1 MKKSELRELVRECL
15 QEELSKCSS
24 SFKESQEANTVQE
37 AVSPTYMTAY
47 KRLAKKFDAAIAE
60 ADTNWIVNLI
70 EAGLDDGYY
79 TLRVASSLRATAE
92 KNIDNGM
99 REVDAANLCHT
110 GVASV
115 DNVFEQFMEEESE
128 NFDSRFDFNNMLYIC
143 YTSGDYEYFDSYED
157 SFTGNVD
164 DIECVIGVDYA
175 SGASIAWIRDEDD
188 IEDLEDLLDI

>member
-1 MKKSELRELVRECL
+1 MTKSELRELIRECL
-15 QEELSKCSS
+15 HEELSKSS
-24 SFKESQEANTVQE
+24 RSFKESQEANTVQE
-37 AVSPTYMTAY
+37 AISPTYMTAY

-60 ADTNWIVNLI
+60 ADTDWIVNLI
-70 EAGLDDGYY
+70 EAGLDDDYY
-79 TLRVASSLRATAE
+79 TLRVANALRATAE

-99 REVDAANLCHT
+99 READATDLCHT

-115 DNVFEQFMEEESE
+115 DSVFEQFMEEESE

-175 SGASIAWIRDEDD
+175 SGASIAWIRDEDAV
-188 IEDLEDLLDI
+188 EDLEGLLDI